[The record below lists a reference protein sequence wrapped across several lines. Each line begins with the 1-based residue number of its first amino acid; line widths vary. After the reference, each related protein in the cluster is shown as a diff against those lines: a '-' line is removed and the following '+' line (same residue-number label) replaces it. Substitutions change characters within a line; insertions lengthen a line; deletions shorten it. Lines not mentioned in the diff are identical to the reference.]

1 MVTKPGTKVLLQGE
15 NMNGPT
21 AKKIKV
27 VIADQQPVFR
37 KGLEFY
43 LSEAP
48 DIEIASE
55 VSSEADLVNAVVTQ
69 SPDVVLLD
77 ISLTAGGMEMARIV
91 KQQMPSVAVIVIS
104 PAPNDEGLFTAIK
117 ARAAGY
123 VSRNIAADELIT
135 IIRRSAAGEYPLND
149 NFLSQ
154 PKVAAQVL
162 EQFQDF
168 SWGKGVE
175 SFVSPLTP
183 RETEILNYMAKGYLN
198 KQIAHILDISEQ
210 TIKNHVTSILRKLD
224 ANART
229 QAVIT
234 AVRRGIISLS

>member
-1 MVTKPGTKVLLQGE
+1 LERALKE
-15 NMNGPT
+15 S
-21 AKKIKV
+21 AHKIKV
-27 VIADQQPVFR
+27 IIADQQPLFR
-37 KGLEFY
+37 KGIHFY

-48 DIEIASE
+48 DIVICAEASSE
-55 VSSEADLVNAVVTQ
+55 TDLVSSAVREI
-69 SPDVVLLD
+69 PDVILLD
-77 ISLTAGGMEMARIV
+77 ISLASEGMDLARVV
-91 KQQMPSVAVIVIS
+91 KQHVPTVAVIVIS

-123 VSRNIAADELIT
+123 ISRNISAEELIA
-135 IIRRSAAGEYPLND
+135 IIRRAARGEYPLND
-149 NFLSQ
+149 TFLSQ
-154 PKVAAQVL
+154 PKVAARVL

-175 SFVSPLTP
+175 TFISPLTP
-183 RETEILNYMAKGYLN
+183 RETEILNYMAKGHLN
-198 KQIAHILDISEQ
+198 KQIASLLDISEQ

-234 AVRRGIISLS
+234 AVKRGIITIN

>member
-1 MVTKPGTKVLLQGE
+1 MAD
-15 NMNGPT
+15 NGQR
-21 AKKIKV
+21 KIKV
-27 VIADQQPVFR
+27 VIADQQPMFR
-37 KGLEFY
+37 KGLEFF
-43 LSEAP
+43 LSEAN
-48 DIEIASE
+48 DIEIAAE
-55 VSSEADLVNAVVTQ
+55 VGTEGDLVTAVVGGI
-69 SPDVVLLD
+69 PDVVLLD
-77 ISLTAGGMEMARIV
+77 ISLANGAGAGGGMDLARLV
-91 KQQMPSVAVIVIS
+91 KQHVPSVAVIVIS
-104 PAPNDEGLFTAIK
+104 PAPNDEGLFMAIK

-123 VSRNIAADELIT
+123 VSRNISADELLG
-135 IIRRSAAGEYPLND
+135 IIRRAARGEYPLND
-149 NFLSQ
+149 SFLSQ

-198 KQIAHILDISEQ
+198 KQIAGMLDNSEQ

-234 AVRRGIISLS
+234 AVKRGIITIN

>member
-1 MVTKPGTKVLLQGE
+1 MTDAG
-15 NMNGPT
+15 
-21 AKKIKV
+21 KIKV
-27 VIADQQPVFR
+27 IIADQQPLFR
-37 KGLEFY
+37 KGIEFF
-43 LSEAP
+43 LKQAD
-48 DIEIASE
+48 DIEICAEAST
-55 VSSEADLVNAVVTQ
+55 EADLVTTVVKET
-69 SPDVVLLD
+69 PDVVLLD
-77 ISLTAGGMEMARIV
+77 ISLASDGMELAKVV
-91 KQQMPSVAVIVIS
+91 KQHVPSVAVIVIS
-104 PAPNDEGLFTAIK
+104 PSPNDEGLFMAIK

-123 VSRNIAADELIT
+123 VSRNIASDELIS
-135 IIRRSAAGEYPLND
+135 IIRRSSKGEYPLND
-149 NFLSQ
+149 SFLSQ

-168 SWGKGVE
+168 SWGSGVE

-198 KQIAHILDISEQ
+198 KQIANMLDISEQ

>member
-1 MVTKPGTKVLLQGE
+1 LVE
-15 NMNGPT
+15 NGR
-21 AKKIKV
+21 KIKV
-27 VIADQQPVFR
+27 IIADQQPLFR
-37 KGLEFY
+37 KGIEFF
-43 LSEAP
+43 LKEADDIVICSEANT
-48 DIEIASE
+48 EG
-55 VSSEADLVNAVVTQ
+55 DLVALVV
-69 SPDVVLLD
+69 SEIPDVVLLD
-77 ISLTAGGMEMARIV
+77 ISLASDGMDLARVV
-91 KQQMPSVAVIVIS
+91 KQQVPSVAVIVIS
-104 PAPNDEGLFTAIK
+104 PSPNDEGLFMAIK

-123 VSRNIAADELIT
+123 VSRNISSEELLT
-135 IIRRSAAGEYPLND
+135 IIRRAAKGEYPLND
-149 NFLSQ
+149 TFLSQ
-154 PKVAAQVL
+154 PKVAAQVM

-175 SFVSPLTP
+175 SFISPLTP

-198 KQIAHILDISEQ
+198 KQIAGMLDISEQ

>member
-1 MVTKPGTKVLLQGE
+1 LTDAG
-15 NMNGPT
+15 
-21 AKKIKV
+21 KIKV
-27 VIADQQPVFR
+27 IIADQQPLFR
-37 KGLEFY
+37 KGIEFF
-43 LSEAP
+43 LKQADDVEICAEA
-48 DIEIASE
+48 ST
-55 VSSEADLVNAVVTQ
+55 EADLVTAVVRDT
-69 SPDVVLLD
+69 PDVVLLD
-77 ISLTAGGMEMARIV
+77 ISLASDGMELAKVV
-91 KQQMPSVAVIVIS
+91 KQHVPSVAVIVIS
-104 PAPNDEGLFTAIK
+104 PSPNDEGLFMAIK

-123 VSRNIAADELIT
+123 VSRNIASDELLS
-135 IIRRSAAGEYPLND
+135 IIRRSSKGEYPLND

-154 PKVAAQVL
+154 PKVAAQVM

-175 SFVSPLTP
+175 SFISPLTP

-198 KQIAHILDISEQ
+198 KQIANMLDISEQ

>member
-1 MVTKPGTKVLLQGE
+1 MTDAG
-15 NMNGPT
+15 
-21 AKKIKV
+21 KIKV
-27 VIADQQPVFR
+27 IIADQQPLFR
-37 KGLEFY
+37 KGIEFF
-43 LSEAP
+43 LKQADDVEICAEA
-48 DIEIASE
+48 ST
-55 VSSEADLVNAVVTQ
+55 EADLVTAVVRDT
-69 SPDVVLLD
+69 PDVVLLD
-77 ISLTAGGMEMARIV
+77 ISLASDGMELAKVV
-91 KQQMPSVAVIVIS
+91 KQHVPSVAVIVIS
-104 PAPNDEGLFTAIK
+104 PSPNDEGLFMAIK

-123 VSRNIAADELIT
+123 VSRNIASDELLS
-135 IIRRSAAGEYPLND
+135 IIRRSSKGEYPLND

-154 PKVAAQVL
+154 PKVAAQVM

-175 SFVSPLTP
+175 SFISPLTP

-198 KQIAHILDISEQ
+198 KQIANMLDISEQ

>member
-1 MVTKPGTKVLLQGE
+1 LTDAG
-15 NMNGPT
+15 
-21 AKKIKV
+21 KIKV
-27 VIADQQPVFR
+27 IIADQQPLFR
-37 KGLEFY
+37 KGIEFF
-43 LSEAP
+43 LKQADDVEICAEA
-48 DIEIASE
+48 ST
-55 VSSEADLVNAVVTQ
+55 EADLVTAVVRDT
-69 SPDVVLLD
+69 PDVVLLD
-77 ISLTAGGMEMARIV
+77 ISLASDGMELAKVV
-91 KQQMPSVAVIVIS
+91 KQHVPSVAVIVIS
-104 PAPNDEGLFTAIK
+104 PSPNDEGLFMAIK

-123 VSRNIAADELIT
+123 VSRNIASDELLS
-135 IIRRSAAGEYPLND
+135 IIRRSSKGEYPLND

-154 PKVAAQVL
+154 PKVAAQVM

-175 SFVSPLTP
+175 SFISPLTP

-198 KQIAHILDISEQ
+198 KQIANMLDISEQ

-224 ANART
+224 ANSRT

>member
-1 MVTKPGTKVLLQGE
+1 LTDAG
-15 NMNGPT
+15 
-21 AKKIKV
+21 KIKV
-27 VIADQQPVFR
+27 IIADQQPLFR
-37 KGLEFY
+37 KGIEFF
-43 LSEAP
+43 LKQADDVEICAEA
-48 DIEIASE
+48 ST
-55 VSSEADLVNAVVTQ
+55 EADLVTAVVRDT
-69 SPDVVLLD
+69 PDVVLLD
-77 ISLTAGGMEMARIV
+77 ISLASDGMELAKVV
-91 KQQMPSVAVIVIS
+91 KQHVPSVAVIVIS
-104 PAPNDEGLFTAIK
+104 PSPNDEGLFMAIK

-123 VSRNIAADELIT
+123 VSRNIASDELLS
-135 IIRRSAAGEYPLND
+135 IIRRSSKGEYPLND

-154 PKVAAQVL
+154 PKVAAQVM

-175 SFVSPLTP
+175 SFISPLTP

-198 KQIAHILDISEQ
+198 KQIANMLDISEQ

-224 ANART
+224 ANACT

>member
-1 MVTKPGTKVLLQGE
+1 MADNNNLAAQR
-15 NMNGPT
+15 
-21 AKKIKV
+21 KIKI
-27 VIADQQPVFR
+27 VIADQQPMFR
-37 KGLEFY
+37 KGLEYF
-43 LSEAP
+43 LSQVT
-48 DIEIASE
+48 DIEIIAEASTE
-55 VSSEADLVNAVVTQ
+55 GDLVNSVVTQ
-69 SPDVVLLD
+69 IPDVVLLD
-77 ISLTAGGMEMARIV
+77 ISLASDGMDLARVV
-91 KQQMPSVAVIVIS
+91 KQHVPSVAVIVIS
-104 PAPNDEGLFTAIK
+104 PAPNDEGLFNAIK

-123 VSRNIAADELIT
+123 VSRNIAADELVT
-135 IIRRSAAGEYPLND
+135 IIRRAAKGEYPLND

-198 KQIAHILDISEQ
+198 KQIANMLDISEQ

>member
-1 MVTKPGTKVLLQGE
+1 LTE
-15 NMNGPT
+15 NNHT
-21 AKKIKV
+21 AQRKIKV
-27 VIADQQPVFR
+27 IIADQQPMFR
-37 KGLEFY
+37 KGLEYF
-43 LSEAP
+43 LSQAQDITITAEAST
-48 DIEIASE
+48 EGE
-55 VSSEADLVNAVVTQ
+55 LVNLVITEI
-69 SPDVVLLD
+69 PDVVLLD
-77 ISLTAGGMEMARIV
+77 ISLASDGMDLARVV
-91 KQQMPSVAVIVIS
+91 KQHVPSVAVIVIS
-104 PAPNDEGLFTAIK
+104 PDPNDAGLFNAIK

-123 VSRNIAADELIT
+123 VSRNISSDELVN
-135 IIRRSAAGEYPLND
+135 IIRRAAKGEYPLND

-198 KQIAHILDISEQ
+198 KQIANMLDISEQ

>member
-1 MVTKPGTKVLLQGE
+1 MTENNQAIQG
-15 NMNGPT
+15 
-21 AKKIKV
+21 KIRV
-27 VIADQQPVFR
+27 VIADQQPMFR
-37 KGLEFY
+37 KGLEYF
-43 LSEAP
+43 LSEAQ
-48 DIEIASE
+48 EIIIIAE
-55 VSSEADLVNAVVTQ
+55 VSTEGDLVNAVVTQ
-69 SPDVVLLD
+69 IPDVVLLD
-77 ISLTAGGMEMARIV
+77 ISLASDGMDLARVV
-91 KQQMPSVAVIVIS
+91 KQHVPSVAVIIIS
-104 PAPNDEGLFTAIK
+104 PDPNDAGLFNAIK

-123 VSRNIAADELIT
+123 VSRNIASEELIN
-135 IIRRSAAGEYPLND
+135 IIRRAAKGEYPLND
-149 NFLSQ
+149 TFLSQ

-183 RETEILNYMAKGYLN
+183 RETEILSYMAKGYLN
-198 KQIAHILDISEQ
+198 KQIASTLDISEQ

>member
-1 MVTKPGTKVLLQGE
+1 LTENNQAIQG
-15 NMNGPT
+15 
-21 AKKIKV
+21 KIRV
-27 VIADQQPVFR
+27 VIADQQPMFR
-37 KGLEFY
+37 KGLEYF
-43 LSEAP
+43 LSEAQ
-48 DIEIASE
+48 EIIIIAE
-55 VSSEADLVNAVVTQ
+55 VSTEGDLVNAVVTQ
-69 SPDVVLLD
+69 IPDVVLLD
-77 ISLTAGGMEMARIV
+77 ISLASDGMDLARVV
-91 KQQMPSVAVIVIS
+91 KQHVPSVAVIIIS
-104 PAPNDEGLFTAIK
+104 PDPNDAGLFNAIK

-123 VSRNIAADELIT
+123 VSRNIASEELIN
-135 IIRRSAAGEYPLND
+135 IIRRAAKGEYPLND
-149 NFLSQ
+149 TFLSQ

-168 SWGKGVE
+168 SWGRGVE

-183 RETEILNYMAKGYLN
+183 RETEILSYMAKGYLN
-198 KQIAHILDISEQ
+198 KQIASTLDISEQ